1 MGATSGLEL
10 GVGAEVVTENAEN
23 RENKGSGQGTTVL
36 FERVFWQEKIMTLGT
51 KLEGWTRARDILEAL
66 DTFERSERAYDFST
80 GLKLSQCAN
89 VLP

>member
-36 FERVFWQEKIMTLGT
+36 FERVFLAGENYD
-51 KLEGWTRARDILEAL
+51 TRD
-66 DTFERSERAYDFST
+66 
-80 GLKLSQCAN
+80 
-89 VLP
+89 